1 MAVFVTPLAA
11 RTDLRGSSFGVEIP
25 FASVGECHVATIRPG
40 AVRGNH
46 FHLKRREVLIVLFA
60 DRWTLLWDDGEGTPV
75 QSRAFEGSGAVLMDA
90 DPLCAHAV
98 RNDGAR
104 DLQIFVL
111 GDTREADTH
120 PRVLAQP
127 VTRIAGVDGCR
138 RGWMAVVKD
147 GASIEPRLCAS
158 DEELLQLFESCAVV
172 AIDVPIGLAEGGPRA
187 CDHHARR
194 FLGRRAGS
202 VFPAP
207 LRPLLAL
214 RDYAEANRVSNRL
227 QQRGIS
233 KQGWAIVPKVEQVDR
248 LLQRHRELRPR
259 VYEVHPEVSFA
270 YWNNGAALEPK
281 RSPLGLES
289 RRALVRAHFGELPP
303 VPRGAREDDLLDA
316 FAALWTAERILAGR
330 AQTLGDAHA
339 DLTGLPMRIVY

>member
-1 MAVFVTPLAA
+1 MPVRVTPIAA
-11 RTDLRGSSFGVEIP
+11 RTDHRGSSFGVDIP
-25 FASVGECHVATIRPG
+25 FTTAGECHVATIRPG

-46 FHLKRREVLIVLFA
+46 FHARRREVLVVLHS
-60 DRWTLLWDDGEGTPV
+60 DRWTLLWDEGEGTPV
-75 QSRAFEGSGAVLMDA
+75 RSLSFEGRGAVLMEA

-98 RNDGAR
+98 RNDGAQ

-111 GDTREADTH
+111 GDTRETDTF

-138 RGWMAVVKD
+138 RGWVAVIKD
-147 GASIEPRLCAS
+147 GSSIEARLCAT
-158 DEELLQLFESCAVV
+158 DEELVALFEACAVV
-172 AIDVPIGLAEGGPRA
+172 AIDVPIGLSERGPRS

-194 FLGRRAGS
+194 FLGRRASS

-207 LRPLLAL
+207 LRSMLAL
-214 RDYAEANRVSNRL
+214 HDWVEANRVSNRL

-233 KQGWAIVPKVEQVDR
+233 KQGWAIVPKVGQVDR
-248 LLQRHRELRPR
+248 LLQRHRSLRER

-270 YWNNGAALEPK
+270 VWNDAALEPK
-281 RSPLGLES
+281 RSMAGLTA
-289 RRALVRAHFGELPP
+289 RRALVRQHFGEIPP
-303 VPRGAREDDLLDA
+303 VPRGAREDDVLDA
-316 FAALWTAERILAGR
+316 FAALWTAERILGGR
-330 AQTLGDAHA
+330 AQTLGDARA